1 VVTGGRS
8 LQKSIKDG
16 VVTEDMGGSART
28 EKAGSYIAECVKK
41 GK

>member
-1 VVTGGRS
+1 VVTVERS

-16 VVTEDMGGSART
+16 VVTKDMGGSART
-28 EKAGSYIAECVKK
+28 EKVGSYIAKCVKK